1 MIEMRCDDF
10 EDSGMKDLLQGVET
24 GFLDTSFSIVCFLGD
39 WVIENLYNF

>member
-10 EDSGMKDLLQGVET
+10 EDSGMKDLLQGVEM